1 MTPKEKAQELI
12 NSFSPHAKNWDCF
25 YDIPLDEN
33 HAKKCALIT
42 VQEII
47 SEMSDYYDEY
57 DCTKTLKKIEYW
69 QEVKQE
75 IEKPM
80 KPKEQAEQ
88 LLHEYRRLFMDEGE
102 DYGQEI
108 LVTMLSLKCALIS
121 VNLILK
127 DREEMDGMRVINDPY
142 WLEVKLFG

>member
-1 MTPKEKAQELI
+1 MTPQEKAQELI

-33 HAKKCALIT
+33 HAKKCALIA
-42 VQEII
+42 VDEILSLFI
-47 SEMSDYYDEY
+47 NECED
-57 DCTKTLKKIEYW
+57 TRYW
-69 QEVKQE
+69 QEVKNE

-88 LLHEYRRLFMDEGE
+88 LLHEYRMLFMDEGE

-108 LVTMLSLKCALIS
+108 LVTMLSVKCSLIA
-121 VNLILK
+121 VDKILSLFISESE
-127 DREEMDGMRVINDPY
+127 DTRY
-142 WLEVKLFG
+142 WLEVKQEIEKI